1 LLYYGIEK
9 ATTEPNQQVLISDP
23 MMNNKTKIDARIY
36 AEPLAKTNFKSTPKY
51 WSNPQ
56 FEWQL
61 CSSFPKETQS
71 HPIHYFG
78 AIMDD
83 IQWDCSSK
91 ILKTMQQPY
100 VLKKKQL
107 HLSNSTINYL
117 YLICLYSKTMGNV
130 EAKQVIKK

>member
-56 FEWQL
+56 FE
-61 CSSFPKETQS
+61 
-71 HPIHYFG
+71 
-78 AIMDD
+78 
-83 IQWDCSSK
+83 
-91 ILKTMQQPY
+91 
-100 VLKKKQL
+100 
-107 HLSNSTINYL
+107 
-117 YLICLYSKTMGNV
+117 
-130 EAKQVIKK
+130 